1 MPNRTCLLCLLLPSL
16 ALSTRLRAGNMDGSS
31 AEVGNQEAVRLY
43 DEANDFV
50 TNMAER
56 QYSYDYLQFYWKR
69 AQSNI
74 DRIRRVY
81 PDSPMA
87 QELARGDKMVGPY
100 KLDYFKER
108 VLYNLE
114 LKRVGAYDD
123 VELRDLPLR
132 TEGGLAQ

>member
-1 MPNRTCLLCLLLPSL
+1 MPNRTCLLCILLSAL
-16 ALSTRLRAGNMDGSS
+16 AFSTRLNAGNLDGSS
-31 AEVGNQEAVRLY
+31 EQVGNDEAVRLY
-43 DEANDFV
+43 VEANDFV

-81 PDSPMA
+81 PDSPTSL
-87 QELARGDKMVGPY
+87 ELARGDKMIGPY
-100 KLDYFKER
+100 KLDYFRER

-114 LKRVGAYDD
+114 LKRI
-123 VELRDLPLR
+123 
-132 TEGGLAQ
+132 